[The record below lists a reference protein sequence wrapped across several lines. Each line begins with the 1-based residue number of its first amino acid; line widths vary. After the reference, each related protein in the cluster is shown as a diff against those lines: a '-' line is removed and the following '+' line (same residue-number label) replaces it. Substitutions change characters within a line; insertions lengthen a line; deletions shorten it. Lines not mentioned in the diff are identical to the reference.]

1 MCVDQVMFDVLSPNS
16 NKYFKKYFV
25 FVCDYFVLVFVMYVA
40 GIEKHGIF
48 NAADKLTSSVPYEFY
63 NNN

>member
-1 MCVDQVMFDVLSPNS
+1 M
-16 NKYFKKYFV
+16 
-25 FVCDYFVLVFVMYVA
+25 FVCDYLVLVFVMYVA